1 MNEQIRANVTPLPAV
16 YEDRRFHHSLLRPQM
31 FQTYSAL
38 NVDLRN
44 LRDLNEVRQLL
55 SQAKSKKCADTR
67 PNMQQQSVVSTDF
80 MQRMP
85 RIVSCDFAVG
95 APSNVDTVHRTNE
108 VFPKR
113 KLNNSTSPKSLK
125 RRKTSTVGY
134 IDEKTEQDIL
144 RWYER
149 FNELAQYKQENG
161 DCLVPQHYD
170 KNPSLGMWVS
180 NQRRLKSRSNK
191 SALVLAR
198 MKALDEI
205 GFCWNT
211 KVLTKNK
218 KILKRN

>member
-1 MNEQIRANVTPLPAV
+1 MSEQIRANVTHLPAV
-16 YEDRRFHHSLLRPQM
+16 NEDRRFHHSLLRPQM

-113 KLNNSTSPKSLK
+113 
-125 RRKTSTVGY
+125 
-134 IDEKTEQDIL
+134 
-144 RWYER
+144 
-149 FNELAQYKQENG
+149 
-161 DCLVPQHYD
+161 
-170 KNPSLGMWVS
+170 
-180 NQRRLKSRSNK
+180 
-191 SALVLAR
+191 
-198 MKALDEI
+198 
-205 GFCWNT
+205 
-211 KVLTKNK
+211 
-218 KILKRN
+218 